1 MKVISDIS
9 LKDFEFWESAQDTA
23 NGLTDEQLDMVEQ
36 AIEELHPDGIED
48 VELND
53 IFRFDR
59 DWVFET
65 AGEWPKYFKVIAECG
80 LVEYVKVCNTEDMD
94 TLESAG
100 VDFEQVSDW
109 EVDELA
115 DIDMD
120 ELKDFYHTHF
130 FSVTSKIKHNKMVI
144 RCNGE
149 DEAED
154 FKVAFKYATIEEIEK
169 VPEDGIEDAEDWL
182 DWNDYISDPA
192 EEFAYDENEM
202 YDKYNIPVWAVKP
215 ICKLIL
221 DPNDEY
227 GYYEVPESEAL
238 NMAYT
243 DELTNEENE
252 IIKNFVNKLNEAM
265 PNGFIIDWDDEDCG
279 SPSFSSKPE
288 FGGGADCV
296 TLRVYEK

>member
-115 DIDMD
+115 DIDSD

-130 FSVTSKIKHNKMVI
+130 FNVTSKIKHHKKVI
-144 RCNGE
+144 RCNG
-149 DEAED
+149 DAEAED
-154 FKVAFKYATIEEIEK
+154 FKEAFKYAYIEEINK
-169 VPEDGIEDAEDWL
+169 VPEDGIEDAEDWF
-182 DWNDYISDPA
+182 DYDGTYIELVD
-192 EEFAYDENEM
+192 EFVYDEDEM
-202 YDKYNIPVWAVKP
+202 YDKYNIPVWAVKS
-215 ICKLIL
+215 ISKLIL
-221 DPNDEY
+221 DPNDEF
-227 GYYEVPESEAL
+227 GYYDAPESEAL
-238 NMAYT
+238 NMAYA
-243 DELTNEENE
+243 DELTDEENKSIE
-252 IIKNFVNKLNEAM
+252 DFVKRLNEAM

-279 SPSFSSKPE
+279 SPSFSTNPE
-288 FGGGADCV
+288 FGESTTCV
-296 TLRVYEK
+296 TLRVYGK